1 MFSNDESIYYMNS
14 LNNNSPLPI
23 HPFRLL
29 CAVGFFAI
37 FSSTMS
43 KSPVLPLFAKEL
55 GASASV
61 IGLIAAASTF
71 TGIIAGLP
79 AGVLS
84 DLFGRRKVMIFA
96 GSIFAVAPFLYLF
109 VNDSWQLVV
118 VRVFHGL
125 ATAVFG
131 PVALAYVADLFE
143 SGRGEKMGWYSSST
157 LIGRSIAPF
166 LGGGLLTI
174 FATISFWH
182 YRSVYLICGFAGVIM
197 FIGTLILP
205 AKRTL
210 TQRNENHAS
219 LSERFSQTLNG
230 LSAVI
235 HHRGILV
242 TSATEAVQ
250 YFGYGAYEVFL
261 PLYAKSIGIS
271 DWMIGILLGVKVL
284 TLTFTKPFMGR
295 LSDATGRTGQIVVGM
310 IAGALGLGLIPFF
323 HSFFA
328 LIILSLFL
336 GTSMAMVTSSTS
348 ALVADMS
355 KGSYGSAMGVMS
367 TIMDIGQAS
376 GPVIVGF
383 LIAKSGYIWGYSF
396 AAVLFLI
403 ASISFPLFIR
413 GLERNV
419 EEI

>member
-1 MFSNDESIYYMNS
+1 MKASRNISS
-14 LNNNSPLPI
+14 LPNN
-23 HPFRLL
+23 PFRLL
-29 CAVGFFAI
+29 CTVGFFAI

-43 KSPVLPLFAKEL
+43 KSPVLPLFAKGL
-55 GASASV
+55 GASESV
-61 IGLIAAASTF
+61 IGLIAAASTI
-71 TGIIAGLP
+71 TGIIAGMP

-84 DLFGRRKVMIFA
+84 DLFGRRKVIIFA

-109 VNDSWQLVV
+109 VNNSWQLVA

-131 PVALAYVADLFE
+131 PAALAYVADLFE
-143 SGRGEKMGWYSSST
+143 SGRGEKMGLYSSST

-166 LGGGLLTI
+166 LGGALLTV
-174 FATISFWH
+174 FAAISFWH
-182 YRSVYLICGFAGVIM
+182 YRCVYLVCGIAGIIM
-197 FIGTLILP
+197 FLGTLTLP
-205 AKRTL
+205 SKRKL
-210 TQRNENHAS
+210 TESTQSHSS
-219 LSERFSQTLNG
+219 LSEKFRQTRNG

-235 HHRGILV
+235 RHKGILV
-242 TSATEAVQ
+242 TSATHAVQ

-295 LSDATGRTGQIVVGM
+295 LSDATGRNGQIVVGM
-310 IAGALGLGLIPFF
+310 IAGSLGLGLIPFF

-355 KGSYGSAMGVMS
+355 KGAYGSAMGVMS

-376 GPVIVGF
+376 GPIIVGF
-383 LIAKSGYIWGYSF
+383 LIAKSGYISGYSF
-396 AAVLFLI
+396 AAALFLI
-403 ASISFPLFIR
+403 VSIIFPVLIR
-413 GLERNV
+413 GSQRNADELCRSDV
-419 EEI
+419 